1 METKQLNV
9 WIPEEYRNWVAER
22 AEEEQC
28 GMNKIVSDLIRD
40 DIARRKG
47 EFSQSAS
54 LLLLQEMIQKEFHQ
68 NHIHLREQLRQ
79 QLREDRAEERADF
92 REYLKKQ
99 FDRLAGLTVWSIKNG
114 GIAYR
119 LVYTV
124 LAKAHGGPF
133 AKETYGIAEK
143 RTIEDIAPKKKTP
156 LDQYTLMEEEQT
168 EKASNGH
175 V

>member
-22 AEEEQC
+22 AEKENC
-28 GMNKIVSDLIRD
+28 GMNKIIADLIRD

-47 EFSQSAS
+47 EFTQQAT
-54 LLLLQEMIQKEFHQ
+54 LTVLQEMIVRELHQ
-68 NHIHLREQLRQ
+68 THAQLRQ
-79 QLREDRAEERADF
+79 QLREDRAEERADL

-156 LDQYTLMEEEQT
+156 LDQYTLIEEEPT

-175 V
+175 A